1 MLITHDLGVVA
12 GTCERVQVMYAGTLV
27 ETGTADELFAAPR
40 HPYTLGLLQS
50 VPRLDVG
57 RRQPL
62 RPIPGAP
69 RNMLSEP
76 DSCPFAPRCRYRIDR
91 CTQEL
96 PVLEPLDTGQRAA
109 VLQPGPADEWRRT
122 RLGGEAA

>member
-1 MLITHDLGVVA
+1 
-12 GTCERVQVMYAGTLV
+12 MYAGTLV
-27 ETGTADELFAAPR
+27 EEGSASELFAAPR

-50 VPRLDVG
+50 VPRLDAG
-57 RRQPL
+57 RKQPL

-76 DSCPFAPRCRYRIDR
+76 VSCPFAPRCRNRLDR
-91 CTQEL
+91 CDAEL
-96 PVLEPLDTGQRAA
+96 PQLERLDTGQRAA
-109 VLQPGPADEWRRT
+109 CFNPAAADEWQRS

>member
-1 MLITHDLGVVA
+1 
-12 GTCERVQVMYAGTLV
+12 
-27 ETGTADELFAAPR
+27 
-40 HPYTLGLLQS
+40 

-62 RPIPGAP
+62 RPIPGSP

-76 DSCPFAPRCRYRIDR
+76 SSCPFAPRCRYRIER
-91 CTQEL
+91 CDAEL
-96 PVLEPLDTGQRAA
+96 PLLEPLDTGQRAA
-109 VLQPGPADEWRRT
+109 CFNPAAPDEWRRT